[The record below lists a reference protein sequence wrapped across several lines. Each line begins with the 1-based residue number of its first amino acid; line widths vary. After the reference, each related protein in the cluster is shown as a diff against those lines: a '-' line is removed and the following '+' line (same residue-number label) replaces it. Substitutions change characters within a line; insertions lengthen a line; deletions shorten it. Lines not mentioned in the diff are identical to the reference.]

1 MSYAKEF
8 NFIPTS
14 DSTPEYHFGNS
25 GPVNMW
31 VEFQKSDCSIWR
43 GSFEC
48 GESRT
53 REILEQKNNEFIV
66 IAQGIGYRIEND
78 SNSLKSKI
86 DLDNIIFGARINDG
100 ECLIANWMGLY
111 ILDSEDNLTEIE
123 NLNSLD
129 WIMIE
134 EQDDEKII
142 GKFDSSNYQWK
153 TKYFEFNK
161 LTKKVEIRN
170 TAYNNGY
177 NSLWQ
182 KAKTKFNL

>member
-25 GPVNMW
+25 GPINMW
-31 VEFQKSDCSIWR
+31 IEFQKSDYSIWR

-48 GESRT
+48 GESKT
-53 REILEQKNNEFIV
+53 REILEQKNNEFLI
-66 IAQGIGYRIEND
+66 IAQGIGYRIDND

-86 DLDNIIFGARINDG
+86 NLDNIIFGAVING
-100 ECLIANWMGLY
+100 YECLIANWMGLF
-111 ILDSEDNLTEIE
+111 IIDSEDKLTEIK
-123 NLNSLD
+123 NLNTLD
-129 WIMIE
+129 WIIIE
-134 EQDDEKII
+134 EQNEEKII

-161 LTKKVEIRN
+161 LTKELEIRN
-170 TAYNNGY
+170 TAYNN
-177 NSLWQ
+177 
-182 KAKTKFNL
+182 

>member
-8 NFIPTS
+8 NFVPIS

-31 VEFQKSDCSIWR
+31 IEFQKSDYSIWR

-48 GESRT
+48 GESRC
-53 REILEQKNNEFIV
+53 REIIEQENNEFII
-66 IAQGIGYRIEND
+66 IANGIGYRIDND
-78 SNSLKSKI
+78 TNSLKSKV
-86 DLDNIIFGARINDG
+86 DLDNIIFGTKINNK

-111 ILDSEDNLTEIE
+111 ILDSENNLTEIE

-129 WIMIE
+129 WIKIE
-134 EQDDEKII
+134 EQNDEKII
-142 GKFDSSNYQWK
+142 GKFDSSSYQWE

-161 LTKKVEIRN
+161 LTKKVNIRN

-182 KAKTKFNL
+182 RAKTKFNL